1 VYPEDKLMKLLEN
14 FSSRITDKLIEM
26 FEAEKIMEIDF

>member
-1 VYPEDKLMKLLEN
+1 MKLLEN

-26 FEAEKIMEIDF
+26 FEAEKIMEIDFQKFSDLQ